1 MNARITR
8 REFLK
13 GTALGVSGLA
23 LTGGR
28 VFAEVQLP
36 KTRPNLL
43 FIHTDQQHF
52 EAISGLG
59 CKYLRTP
66 NMDRLLARGTA
77 FAQSYSADPVCC
89 PARACWF
96 TGRTASENGMLSN
109 NHKLNADM
117 PDLGQ
122 WFKSRG
128 YTTFYTGKWHMP
140 GRANDSGFTVL
151 TSNPSHLGQHTDGV
165 VSKSAQAFLHSYA
178 DDKPFF
184 LSVGLLQ
191 PHDCC
196 HWITAHEAY
205 EGSLPYPSIKD
216 ELPPLPTN
224 FHYDVKEPRVLAEHL
239 AKIRGKRNWSDE
251 FWRYY
256 TWSYYRHVEMVD
268 AQLGRILDALEDSKF
283 AKDTLI
289 VFTVDHG
296 DGLARRKLV
305 TKWFTYDEAIRV
317 PMIVCLPGSSGGGKL
332 DKEHVVSGLDV
343 APTLCDYA
351 GVEVPPDI
359 RGRSLRP
366 LVEGRAQEWREFIVS
381 ECNITGRMLRT
392 PEYKLVEYK
401 DDPVFQLFDMRDD
414 PWEMNN
420 LAEEARH
427 AGTLADLR
435 KRLAE
440 WEGRLKVNS
449 KR

>member
-1 MNARITR
+1 MSTRITR

-23 LTGGR
+23 LGGR
-28 VFAEVQLP
+28 VFADVQLP
-36 KTRPNLL
+36 KTKPNLL

-59 CKYLRTP
+59 NKYLKTP
-66 NMDRLLARGTA
+66 NMDRLMKRGMT
-77 FAQSYSADPVCC
+77 FTQSYSADPVCC

-96 TGRTASENGMLSN
+96 TGRAASENGVMTNGLPLDPN
-109 NHKLNADM
+109 M

-122 WFKSRG
+122 WLKTRG
-128 YTTFYTGKWHMP
+128 YSTFYTGKWHIP
-140 GRANDSGFTVL
+140 RRDNASGFTVL

-165 VSKSAQAFLHSYA
+165 VSRSAQAFFSNYSG
-178 DDKPFF
+178 DKPFF
-184 LSVGLLQ
+184 FSIGLLQ

-196 HWITAHEAY
+196 YWITSHDHQK
-205 EGSLPYPSIKD
+205 GDCPYPSIKD
-216 ELPPLPTN
+216 ELPPLPPN
-224 FHYDVKEPRVLAEHL
+224 FHYNVKEPKVLAEHL
-239 AKIRGKRNWSDE
+239 AKLRSKREWTDE

-256 TWSYYRHVEMVD
+256 IWSYYRMVEMAD

-283 AKDTLI
+283 ANDTLI

-296 DGLARRKLV
+296 DGTAHRKLV
-305 TKWFTYDEAIRV
+305 TKFFTYDEAIRV
-317 PMIVCLPGSSGGGKL
+317 PMIVCLPGSSGGGRL

-343 APTLCDYA
+343 APTLCDFA
-351 GVEVPPDI
+351 GVEAPPDI

-366 LVEGRAQEWREFIVS
+366 LAEGKSKEWREFVVS
-381 ECNITGRMLRT
+381 ECLISGRMLRT
-392 PEYKLVEYK
+392 PEYKLVAFK
-401 DDPVFQLFDMRDD
+401 DDPVLQLFDMRND
-414 PWEMNN
+414 PWEMTN

-427 AGTLADLR
+427 AGTVADLR

-449 KR
+449 

>member
-1 MNARITR
+1 MSTRITR

-23 LTGGR
+23 LGGR
-28 VFAEVQLP
+28 VFADVQLP
-36 KTRPNLL
+36 KTKPNLL

-59 CKYLRTP
+59 CKHLRTP

-77 FAQSYSADPVCC
+77 FTQSYSADPVCC
-89 PARACWF
+89 PARACWY

-109 NHKLNADM
+109 NHKLNQGM

-122 WFKSRG
+122 WLKTRG
-128 YTTFYTGKWHMP
+128 YSTFYTGKWHMP
-140 GRANDSGFTVL
+140 GRANTSGFTVL

-165 VSKSAQAFLHSYA
+165 VSKSAQAFFRDYSG
-178 DDKPFF
+178 DKPFF
-184 LSVGLLQ
+184 LSIGLLQ

-196 HWITAHEAY
+196 YWITSHDDY
-205 EGSLPYPSIKD
+205 KGGCPYPSIKD
-216 ELPPLPTN
+216 DLPPLPAN
-224 FHYDVKEPRVLAEHL
+224 FHYDVKEPKVLAEHL
-239 AKIRGKRNWSDE
+239 AKIRGKREWTDE

-256 TWSYYRHVEMVD
+256 IWSYYRHVEMVD

-283 AKDTLI
+283 ARDTLI

-296 DGLARRKLV
+296 DGLGRRKLV

-317 PMIVCLPGSSGGGKL
+317 PMIVCLPGSSGSGKL

-343 APTLCDYA
+343 APTLCDFA
-351 GVEVPPDI
+351 GVEAPPDM

-366 LVEGRAQEWREFIVS
+366 MLEGRTQEWREFIVS
-381 ECNITGRMLRT
+381 ECNISGRMLRT
-392 PEYKLVEYK
+392 PEYKLVAYK
-401 DDPVFQLFDMRDD
+401 DDPVIQLFDMRAD

-420 LAEEARH
+420 LAEDAHH
-427 AGTLADLR
+427 AGTVSDLQ
-435 KRLAE
+435 KRLAD
-440 WEGRLKVNS
+440 WEGRLIVNGA
-449 KR
+449 R